1 MICFYDAIDTMK
13 CFNSM
18 EQEIHDYLL
27 PRIDS
32 VIRVLRSLTPDHF
45 QYDTSENSV
54 DAGCLPSE
62 GLVLDGVNAAVCAA
76 DTQKH
81 RILIN
86 MYFFSIPK
94 RGYKFGSSE
103 FNGKDSQLLTLIH
116 EVTHFNDVAGSKDPY
131 YEISNALRHA
141 SSPQARINADSLGGY
156 ILGMEIAP
164 GKIQNRLK

>member
-1 MICFYDAIDTMK
+1 MK
-13 CFNSM
+13 WFNSA
-18 EQEIHDYLL
+18 EQEIRDYLL

-32 VIRVLRSLTPDHF
+32 VIRVLRGITPASF
-45 QYDTSENSV
+45 EYDTPENNLEV
-54 DAGCLPSE
+54 GCLPGE
-62 GLVLDGVNAAVCAA
+62 GLGQEGVNAAACAA
-76 DTQKH
+76 DTEKH

-86 MYFFSIPK
+86 INFFNIPK

-156 ILGMEIAP
+156 ILGVEITP
-164 GKIQNRLK
+164 VKCKID